1 MRSQVGFGCRREP
14 VRVGTVQAE
23 MPEVWGAGGAG
34 FEPLRSRP
42 EAETGDPSYAP
53 HSRWGDRGSHLPI
66 APTPHPRAIMQS

>member
-42 EAETGDPSYAP
+42 EAVNTSNSYGKL
-53 HSRWGDRGSHLPI
+53 SLCGKLEQK
-66 APTPHPRAIMQS
+66 M